1 MDISPGTIVGGK
13 YLLERQLAR
22 PFARIARDRGSVWAA
37 RELRLGVRVA
47 LKLFD
52 PDAGATGEILW
63 LDRWVRAAAELSSRH
78 VVSVRDHGT
87 EDGVVYLAMDLLSGE
102 DLAARLVRRGRLS
115 LDETARVAAQA
126 GDALQAA
133 HAAGL
138 LHQGL
143 RPESLFLALE
153 GDEEVVKVLDFGLP
167 RALAPR
173 LVGEIAA
180 EISAGALH
188 YLSPEQIRAERTL
201 DAQTDLWSLAA
212 ILFRAVTGHL
222 PFPGDVASVV
232 ASKILLAPV
241 PLATRLA
248 PRLPAALDGFFEKAF
263 ARDRA
268 RRFRSVEE
276 MVSSLARI
284 AEHAPPPSSGL
295 QRPPLSPRASG
306 VASVRAPVAAFA
318 QGSAA
323 APRAVVQPEAGSEPP
338 PASRTTPPDTLLGAE
353 SAGVPRGLASPA
365 RLGWLLPAGLVAL
378 MGVATFVTLTRPERP
393 RPAMAATG
401 ARAAVLTA
409 VLAAGKARAARAAA
423 REAIASPPAR
433 PAPPEPAPSG
443 ARAAAT
449 APQATASSRLARP
462 GTATGAAPTG
472 ARARQNQLRD

>member
-22 PFARIARDRGSVWAA
+22 PFARIARDRGAVWAA
-37 RELRLGVRVA
+37 RELQLGARVA

-102 DLAARLVRRGRLS
+102 DLPARLVRRGRLS
-115 LDETARVAAQA
+115 LEEAARIAVQA

-180 EISAGALH
+180 EVSAGALH

-222 PFPGDVASVV
+222 PFPGDIASVV

-241 PLATRLA
+241 PVATRLA

-268 RRFRSVEE
+268 RRFRSVDE
-276 MVSSLARI
+276 MVASFARI

-295 QRPPLSPRASG
+295 QRPPLSARASG

-318 QGSAA
+318 QANAA
-323 APRAVVQPEAGSEPP
+323 APRAAAWPEAGSEPP
-338 PASRTTPPDTLLGAE
+338 TASRTTPPDTLLGAE
-353 SAGVPRGLASPA
+353 SANVLRGLASPA

-378 MGVATFVTLTRPERP
+378 MGVATFVTLARPERP

-401 ARAAVLTA
+401 ARAAVLSA
-409 VLAAGKARAARAAA
+409 VHAAGKAQAARAAA
-423 REAIASPPAR
+423 LEAAASPPAR
-433 PAPPEPAPSG
+433 PAPPEPLQRG
-443 ARAAAT
+443 ARAVAV
-449 APQATASSRLARP
+449 PQAAASSRLARP
-462 GTATGAAPTG
+462 GTATGAASTG
-472 ARARQNQLRD
+472 GRARQSLARD

>member
-22 PFARIARDRGSVWAA
+22 PFARIARDRGSVWTA
-37 RELRLGVRVA
+37 RELQLGVRVA

-78 VVSVRDHGT
+78 VVSVRDHGI

-115 LDETARVAAQA
+115 LEESARIAAQA

-138 LHQGL
+138 LHQSL

-180 EISAGALH
+180 EVSAGALH

-241 PLATRLA
+241 PVATRLA

-276 MVSSLARI
+276 MVGSFASI

-295 QRPPLSPRASG
+295 QRPPVSARASG
-306 VASVRAPVAAFA
+306 VASVRAPVVTFA
-318 QGSAA
+318 QASAA
-323 APRAVVQPEAGSEPP
+323 APRAAARLEAGSEPP
-338 PASRTTPPDTLLGAE
+338 TASRTTPPDTLLAAE
-353 SAGVPRGLASPA
+353 SAGVLRGLASPA

-378 MGVATFVTLTRPERP
+378 MGVATLVTLTRPERP

-401 ARAAVLTA
+401 ARAAVHSA
-409 VLAAGKARAARAAA
+409 VLAAGKAQAARTAAL
-423 REAIASPPAR
+423 EAAASPPAR
-433 PAPPEPAPSG
+433 PEPSQLG
-443 ARAAAT
+443 ARAAAA
-449 APQATASSRLARP
+449 APQAAASSRLARP
-462 GTATGAAPTG
+462 GTATGAAASG
-472 ARARQNQLRD
+472 GRARQSLAHD